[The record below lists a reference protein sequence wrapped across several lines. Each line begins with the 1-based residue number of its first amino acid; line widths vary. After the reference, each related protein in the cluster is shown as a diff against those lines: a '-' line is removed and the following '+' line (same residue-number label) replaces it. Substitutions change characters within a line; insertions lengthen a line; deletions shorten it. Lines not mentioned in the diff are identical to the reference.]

1 MWRLYSHFIKQF
13 WILQVS
19 HQLIRK
25 LLKTP
30 ISFNK
35 TKMQIYSKGIK
46 EKISINDYQVDV
58 ININKQNSQGRH
70 H

>member
-1 MWRLYSHFIKQF
+1 
-13 WILQVS
+13 
-19 HQLIRK
+19 